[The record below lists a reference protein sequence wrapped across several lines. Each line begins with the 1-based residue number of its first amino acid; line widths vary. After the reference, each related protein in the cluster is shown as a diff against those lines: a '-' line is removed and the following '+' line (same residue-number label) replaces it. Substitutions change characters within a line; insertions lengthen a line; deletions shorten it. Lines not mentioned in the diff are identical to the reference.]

1 MALPVPLAAPL
12 DELETRLGI
21 SFREK
26 GLLLQALTHPS
37 FLNEPGG
44 AGLQHFERLEFLG
57 DAFLTYAAASYL
69 YHTFPELD
77 EGRLTVLRSAVVRAG
92 PLARYA
98 AELDLGRYLL
108 LGRGERRAG
117 GQHRPSILAKA
128 FEAVVGAVLVD
139 QGHDVAMAFALRFLR
154 PEVERVLAQRTLE
167 DAKSRLQAEAQRR
180 FGITPRYRQ
189 VAMTGTLD
197 APWFEFEVLVGD
209 RVLGRGSGPSK
220 QAAQQAAA
228 QAALEHLA
236 AS

>member
-1 MALPVPLAAPL
+1 MALPVPPPVPL
-12 DELETRLGI
+12 DELEARLGLV
-21 SFREK
+21 FHNKR
-26 GLLLQALTHPS
+26 LLLQALTHPS

-57 DAFLTYAAASYL
+57 DAFLTYVAADYL

-77 EGRLTVLRSAVVRAG
+77 EGRLTVLRSALVRAG

-98 AELDLGRYLL
+98 AALDLGRYLL

-117 GQHRPSILAKA
+117 GQHRPSILARA
-128 FEAVVGAVLVD
+128 FEALVGAVLVD
-139 QGHDVAMAFALRFLR
+139 QGHDVAKAFALRFLR
-154 PEVERVLAQRTLE
+154 PEAERVLAEQTLE
-167 DAKSRLQAEAQRR
+167 DPKSRLQAEAQRR

-189 VAMTGTLD
+189 VAVSGPPD
-197 APWFEFEVLVGD
+197 SPHFEFEVLVGD

-228 QAALEHLA
+228 QAALEHLPA
-236 AS
+236 A